1 MNPTAMR
8 RVIASSLMSAG
19 VMLLTATGA
28 AAEPEVAPVPALP
41 GPSADANLVAAAP
54 PALDPA
60 APAPVAAPL
69 AADEPAAPADT
80 DSPSSIACKQFSAA
94 LSYAATNYED
104 FAYASAGGGNYVD
117 YAKPEVQ
124 NSNVVGRTALRE
136 AAATAWGA
144 ATTPGLSGDISAP
157 MQSWSLRATK
167 LLLVMGVHG
176 GGNTLNDTATA
187 LNADAHNTQMACAL
201 AGTPAV

>member
-1 MNPTAMR
+1 MNATDARRTIAAVLLAVGAVLATAP
-8 RVIASSLMSAG
+8 S
-19 VMLLTATGA
+19 A
-28 AAEPEVAPVPALP
+28 AAEPDAAPAPANP
-41 GPSADANLVAAAP
+41 GPVVAAAP
-54 PALDPA
+54 VAAAPEIPA
-60 APAPVAAPL
+60 AADPEPPAP
-69 AADEPAAPADT
+69 
-80 DSPSSIACKQFSAA
+80 DSPSSVACKQFSAA

-136 AAATAWGA
+136 AAATAWGT

-201 AGTPAV
+201 AGTPAI